1 MAPFISVLYINKY
14 KKSKATS
21 VHSCGENHP
30 LNGEF
35 R

>member
-1 MAPFISVLYINKY
+1 MAPYISDLNINKY
-14 KKSKATS
+14 IKPKATS
-21 VHSCGENHP
+21 VHSCGENHA